1 MKLIEILFGILIVV
15 ITVNVWVLEQQDAD
29 VALKLAE
36 DYAEML
42 EREAACETWE
52 CIQNVEME

>member
-1 MKLIEILFGILIVV
+1 MIDKICIVLIAVLVIYTWILE
-15 ITVNVWVLEQQDAD
+15 EQDHD
-29 VALKLAE
+29 IELKLAE